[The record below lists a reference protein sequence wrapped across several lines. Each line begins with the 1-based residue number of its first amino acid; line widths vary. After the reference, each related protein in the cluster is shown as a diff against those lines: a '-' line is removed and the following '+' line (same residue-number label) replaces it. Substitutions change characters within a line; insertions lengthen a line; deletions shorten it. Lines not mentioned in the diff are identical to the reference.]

1 MFLCRWKVTA
11 RSKQR
16 HEAYSQGDMENST
29 ISQEIPLQLN
39 TSAAARRKVLAS
51 VARNT
56 AAMLGGQ
63 IIIKIFAFVF
73 SVYVVRRL
81 GAEDFG
87 RYSAAMAYALIFASL
102 TDMGT
107 SALSV
112 REMAR
117 KAENIA
123 WMVPNIMTLRAI
135 LSMVIIGGTTL
146 SAWILG
152 KSPDMILG
160 IFIASCGLLLYAFQG
175 PLDCVMIARER
186 LDLSSAFNLLNQ
198 MVFMILGTIALL
210 TGAGYI
216 GLLIAS
222 LAGVLVM
229 GLTSNYIVRRV
240 LKLGFDR
247 PAPQRWRSL
256 LKASFP
262 FGVIGI
268 IADFTR
274 RFDIVFMSFVLTY
287 TAVGWYNVPYNLV
300 LMMLLLAQSLALSM
314 YPTMVVEFDSGRG
327 SIQDT
332 VQRAMRYLLL
342 LSLPLAMGGTLLA
355 EPIIVILYSQKYV
368 GAIPVMQILIWGLP
382 FMYLAELLGRTSSTM
397 HLEKKAASMVIIYA
411 LITISLDLILIPR
424 FGVVGAAVVMAIGQL
439 VSVLLSVVIIGPT
452 MLFSGNVKPLLR
464 VVGAGALMG
473 GVVWLM
479 QNAHFMAVL
488 DPKIA
493 LLVTIGAGAT
503 VYGVAALV
511 LGAISPG
518 EVRYVVGGIWRRLG
532 FGARR
537 LAGNEVR

>member
-1 MFLCRWKVTA
+1 
-11 RSKQR
+11 
-16 HEAYSQGDMENST
+16 MEDSI
-29 ISQEIPLQLN
+29 ISQEIPPQLS
-39 TSAAARRKVLAS
+39 TPATAKRKVLAS

-63 IIIKIFAFVF
+63 ILIKIFAFAF
-73 SVYVVRRL
+73 SVFVVRRL

-87 RYSAAMAYALIFASL
+87 RYSAAMAYAFIFASF

-107 SALSV
+107 SALAV

-123 WMVPNIMTLRAI
+123 WMVPNIMMLRAL
-135 LSMVIIGGTTL
+135 LSIVVIAGTSL

-152 KSPDMILG
+152 KSPDMVVG
-160 IFIASCGLLLYAFQG
+160 IFIASCALLLYAFQG

-186 LDLSSAFNLLNQ
+186 LDFSSAFNLLNQ

-229 GLTSNYIVRRV
+229 GLTSNYIVRQV
-240 LKLGFDR
+240 LKLRFDR
-247 PAPQRWRSL
+247 PAPQRWKPL

-262 FGVIGI
+262 FGVIGM
-268 IADFTR
+268 IAEFTR
-274 RFDIVFMSFVLTY
+274 RFDVVFMSFVLTY

-314 YPTMVVEFDSGRG
+314 YPTMVIEFDSGRG

-342 LSLPLAMGGTLLA
+342 LSLPVAVGGTLLA
-355 EPIIVILYSQKYV
+355 KSIIVTLYSQKYM
-368 GAIPVMQILIWGLP
+368 GAIPVMQIIIWGLP
-382 FMYLAELLGRTSSTM
+382 FMYLAELLGRASSTM
-397 HLEKKAASMVIIYA
+397 HLEKKAAKMVIIYA
-411 LITISLDLILIPR
+411 LITISLDLILIPK
-424 FGVVGAAVVMAIGQL
+424 FGVGGAAVVMVISQM
-439 VSVLLSVVIIGPT
+439 VNVLLSVIIIGPT
-452 MLFSGNVKPLLR
+452 ILFSGNIKPLLR
-464 VVGAGALMG
+464 VLSAGALMG
-473 GVVWLM
+473 GVVWLV
-479 QNAHFMAVL
+479 QSVNFMTAL

-493 LLVTIGAGAT
+493 LLVTIGVGAI
-503 VYGVAALV
+503 VYGVATLV

-518 EVRYVVGGIWRRLG
+518 EVRYVIGGISRRLG
-532 FGARR
+532 LNARR
-537 LAGNEVR
+537 SARNEVQ